1 MKRIGLIGGMSFES
15 TSVYYERLNRLANAK
30 AGGFTSA
37 ELLLHSVD
45 FAPIVA
51 MQKDS
56 RWQEAGERLADIA
69 ENLEGAGA
77 DLVLLCTNT
86 MHKVSSQIRARLSI
100 PFLDIIDCTADE
112 IVRRGYRRPLL
123 LATNYTM
130 TDGFYQDHMRKRGI
144 EIVTPAVED
153 RLRVHSII
161 FDELCAGEILD
172 QSREILFHIIDRAS
186 HEGADCVI
194 LGCTEICLILDPDR
208 LPLPGLDTTAIHC
221 RAAIDAAFAG

>member
-15 TSVYYERLNRLANAK
+15 TAVYYERLNRLANAK

-45 FAPIVA
+45 FAPIVT
-51 MQKDS
+51 MQKEG
-56 RWQEAGERLADIA
+56 RWHEAGERLADIA
-69 ENLEGAGA
+69 ENLQRAGA

-86 MHKVSSQIRARLSI
+86 MHKVSSQIRARISI

-112 IVRRGYRRPLL
+112 IVRRGCRRPLL

-144 EIVTPAVED
+144 EIVTPAAED
-153 RLRVHSII
+153 RTEVHRII
-161 FDELCAGEILD
+161 FEELCAGKILGS
-172 QSREILFHIIDRAS
+172 SRDTLFRIIDRAR
-186 HEGADCVI
+186 HERADCVI
-194 LGCTEICLILDPDR
+194 LGCTEICLILDPEK
-208 LPLPGLDTTAIHC
+208 LALPGLDTTAIHC
-221 RAAIDAAFAG
+221 HRAIEMAFS